1 MSRDRRR
8 GRRARQIVA
17 AVAIL
22 AALAGSF
29 FLSGPMASVLHR
41 VTGGKRTADVVA
53 GVMLL
58 IVPMAA
64 IIGYAYLAQ
73 RRGWAASWGW
83 WLLVLYL
90 PAFALEPFGR
100 SGTNIALQR
109 RVDSATRP
117 ASRDAGRDA
126 GSYCPVRGAWTGREP
141 APATAPDG
149 PRLSRRGYRQR
160 FKSAFGHGPGT

>member
-1 MSRDRRR
+1 M
-8 GRRARQIVA
+8 A

-73 RRGWAASWGW
+73 RRGWAASCGW

-109 RVDSATRP
+109 RVDTQLP
-117 ASRDAGRDA
+117 GLLAGMLA
-126 GSYCPVRGAWTGREP
+126 GLLGLIALFV
-141 APATAPDG
+141 G
-149 PRLSRRGYRQR
+149 PGLVVSRRRRRHQMDRG
-160 FKSAFGHGPGT
+160 